1 MPRSLTWQVAERE
14 FGLSENFDSEYSH
27 NSIAHWQH
35 QYFFISNTILLP
47 NLPTRSSHMATS
59 NPEWKCT
66 LGGCSRSFKNRKG
79 LKSHTRLVHSLPHQE
94 RDQHPP
100 HTPNTR
106 HNLQPHIAPL
116 SPSFPPISPIGSS
129 SSESNLHSDA
139 SRSNSPI
146 NSQIDASDCEAM
158 NVDQPPPPSPAGTG
172 SSSASSSSMDQ
183 DQVRPESVTRS
194 YHPII
199 NGTFFNSCWTILN
212 YSKVFLRHTLRQGR
226 Q

>member
-1 MPRSLTWQVAERE
+1 MPKSLTWQVAERK

-27 NSIAHWQH
+27 NSIIQPPLAASII
-35 QYFFISNTILLP
+35 FISNTILFP
-47 NLPTRSSHMATS
+47 NPPTCSSYMATP

-106 HNLQPHIAPL
+106 LNLQPHIAPL
-116 SPSFPPISPIGSS
+116 SPSFPPISPIGSLL
-129 SSESNLHSDA
+129 SENNLHLDA
-139 SRSNSPI
+139 SRSNSPT
-146 NSQIDASDCEAM
+146 NSQIDGSDCEAM
-158 NVDQPPPPSPAGTG
+158 NIDQPPPSPAGTG

-183 DQVRPESVTRS
+183 DQLRPESVTRS

-199 NGTFFNSCWTILN
+199 NGTFFNSSQTILN
-212 YSKVFLRHTLRQGR
+212 YSKVFLRHTL
-226 Q
+226 